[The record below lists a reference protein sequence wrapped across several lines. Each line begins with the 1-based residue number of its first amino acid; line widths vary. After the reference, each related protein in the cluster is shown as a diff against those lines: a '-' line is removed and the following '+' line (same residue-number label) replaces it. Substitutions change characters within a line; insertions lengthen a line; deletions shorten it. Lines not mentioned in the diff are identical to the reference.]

1 MTEVHTYDA
10 DDLATELVYF
20 IFVQG
25 VRWELPRGSWAVL
38 GRMPGLGR
46 LFNDVSFSSSAIIKY
61 SPFSMIHHVCSLLH
75 IHIAVQLCDHFQ
87 RRFGILQ
94 T

>member
-46 LFNDVSFSSSAIIKY
+46 LLIDVSFSSSAIIEY